1 MGFGGR
7 FGLNRINPKYFGPI
21 GEGKSS
27 DVDVG

>member
-21 GEGKSS
+21 GEVNS